1 VTIIV
6 APPIVTTEGASLFV
20 RLGVI
25 VDVGEG
31 GEVDEVLELEPSTF
45 ATLFFMPVN
54 PTDHVFAP
62 PPVAQG

>member
-1 VTIIV
+1 
-6 APPIVTTEGASLFV
+6 
-20 RLGVI
+20 
-25 VDVGEG
+25 VDVGE